1 MKKFFLLI
9 FFIPIFTYSQTEFIH
24 DLRIGDYNSV
34 QFKIDSIEFKID
46 DIKQKMKESIISKSN
61 SLNDQTYFETDEDYI
76 DIIYKGIYSDLSG
89 SNSIYHYNDQIN
101 SLLTKRTYY
110 ENFVFTSENIK
121 LNLID
126 TNLLLWTCVR
136 NFQYFILIIYF
147 HFIQL

>member
-9 FFIPIFTYSQTEFIH
+9 FFTPIFTYSQTEFIY

-110 ENFVFTSENIK
+110 ENDPKNI
-121 LNLID
+121 
-126 TNLLLWTCVR
+126 
-136 NFQYFILIIYF
+136 Q
-147 HFIQL
+147 